1 MNKED
6 VTEEMLEHYTNLEWT
21 PEFGEDL
28 DFEGK
33 PYHYIKL
40 KEFEEFVYCGK
51 TKEIC
56 LQNYK
61 KQLRLLIKVMLE
73 FDDPI
78 PNPGEFEEDFEDD
91 F

>member
-1 MNKED
+1 MEKEKITD
-6 VTEEMLEHYTNLEWT
+6 EILDKYTDLDWT
-21 PEFGEDL
+21 MEFGEDL

-33 PYHYIKL
+33 PYHYLKL

-61 KQLRLLIKVMLE
+61 KQLRLLIRVMLE
-73 FDDPI
+73 FDDKI
-78 PNPGEFEEDFEDD
+78 PNPGEFEED
-91 F
+91 

>member
-1 MNKED
+1 MEKEKITYELID
-6 VTEEMLEHYTNLEWT
+6 KYANLDWT
-21 PEFGEDL
+21 MEFGEDL

-33 PYHYIKL
+33 NYHYLKL

-61 KQLRLLIKVMLE
+61 KQLRLLIRVMLE

-78 PNPGEFEEDFEDD
+78 PNPGEYEED
-91 F
+91 